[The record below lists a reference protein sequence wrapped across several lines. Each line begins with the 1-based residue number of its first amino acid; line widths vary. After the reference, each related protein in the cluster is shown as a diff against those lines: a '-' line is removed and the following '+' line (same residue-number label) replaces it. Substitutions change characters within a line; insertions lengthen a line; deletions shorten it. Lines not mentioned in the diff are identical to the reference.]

1 MNEEFHNGPL
11 PQLDASVS
19 KWKELEANKTFGAD
33 GTEVVWF
40 SELTADMVSKLS
52 ESEQE
57 DLFEQLNDAVMQ
69 TCDIYAVGES
79 FTNELGRW
87 VTYTYACDPEGDD
100 SMLEITTHNAIA
112 QPLCPVCNKP
122 MNCISIKD
130 GQRTR
135 GFVGV

>member
-1 MNEEFHNGPL
+1 MNE
-11 PQLDASVS
+11 V
-19 KWKELEANKTFGAD
+19 KTFGAD

-87 VTYTYACDPEGDD
+87 VTYTYVCDPDGDD
-100 SMLEITTHNAIA
+100 SMLEITTHSAIT
-112 QPLCPVCNKP
+112 QPLCPVCNKT
-122 MNCISIKD
+122 MNLVSIKD
-130 GQRTR
+130 GQRTK
-135 GFVGV
+135 GLVGV